1 MGFKDD
7 DGKVYN
13 LIDHLNMQLDE
24 GKALGIV
31 GESGCGKSMT
41 SLSLMRLLPAAASVQ
56 GGEILLNGEDLL
68 KKSEPEMEKI
78 RGKQIAMIFQE
89 PMTALNPVMTIGKQI
104 GECLKLHHPE
114 MKEDEIRKQV
124 CEALNDVGIA
134 NPETRIDQ
142 YPHEFSGGMR
152 QRVMIAMAII
162 NHPAILI
169 ADEPTTALDVTIQ
182 AQILDI
188 MRRLKGSSGSLMLIT
203 HNLGIVAEICE
214 EVVVMYAGRAI
225 ERGTLKAIFDNPL
238 HPYTQ
243 GLMASVP
250 TIKRMAGD
258 DLIKAIGAKGG
269 VVGIESAPHTT
280 MSKTKMT
287 HDLDS
292 VMEHFE
298 YVKNLIGIDHVGF
311 GVDCLYGDHV
321 GVHHAFAAALSTA
334 ETANTSYEEVPFVW
348 GLENPTEASW
358 NIIRWLVKHNYSEED
373 IGKVIGGNAIR
384 VLREVWA

>member
-1 MGFKDD
+1 MSTQVQFKDYSMGFKDD

-124 CEALNDVGIA
+124 CDALNDVGIA

-250 TIKRMAGD
+250 TMRSEKKPLYTIPGTVPTVYDFKKGCRFADRCQHCTEECRTKIPPVKR
-258 DLIKAIGAKGG
+258 
-269 VVGIESAPHTT
+269 VGEDHIVQCW
-280 MSKTKMT
+280 MN
-287 HDLDS
+287 
-292 VMEHFE
+292 FE
-298 YVKNLIGIDHVGF
+298 G
-311 GVDCLYGDHV
+311 
-321 GVHHAFAAALSTA
+321 
-334 ETANTSYEEVPFVW
+334 EEPYH
-348 GLENPTEASW
+348 E
-358 NIIRWLVKHNYSEED
+358 
-373 IGKVIGGNAIR
+373 
-384 VLREVWA
+384 

>member
-1 MGFKDD
+1 MSTQVEFKDYSMGFKDD

-250 TIKRMAGD
+250 TMRSEK
-258 DLIKAIGAKGG
+258 K
-269 VVGIESAPHTT
+269 P
-280 MSKTKMT
+280 
-287 HDLDS
+287 
-292 VMEHFE
+292 
-298 YVKNLIGIDHVGF
+298 
-311 GVDCLYGDHV
+311 LYTIPGTVPTVYDFKE
-321 GVHHAFAAALSTA
+321 GCRFADRCQHC
-334 ETANTSYEEVPFVW
+334 
-348 GLENPTEASW
+348 TEACRTK
-358 NIIRWLVKHNYSEED
+358 IPPVKRVGEDHIVQCWMNFEGEEPYH
-373 IGKVIGGNAIR
+373 
-384 VLREVWA
+384 E